1 MAKKFAPVVESGIV
15 EIPTDTEKLSAL
27 MKPRVPTDPMPTPV
41 MPEPEQVP
49 VIPTVT
55 SQDVLN
61 ALRNDPALV
70 EAMRN
75 LLAPPAAAPRTRQA
89 FNAGSANAVPT
100 IRKSAQKAGF
110 VEFSFSEKPDEAIR
124 TVLKAAGYRWSKFNK
139 VWYGPGS
146 TLAGHATF
154 GPLVQSTLTA

>member
-15 EIPTDTEKLSAL
+15 EIPSDSEKLAAL
-27 MKPRVPTDPMPTPV
+27 MSPKPIPTPTET
-41 MPEPEQVP
+41 PEVP

-89 FNAGSANAVPT
+89 FNTGSASAVPT

-110 VEFSFSEKPDEAIR
+110 VEFSFSEKPDEATR
-124 TVLKAAGYRWSKFNK
+124 TVLKAAGYRWSKFNS

-154 GPLVQSTLTA
+154 GPLIQSTLTA